1 MALET
6 VGDNYLLRTAG
17 KKKPSLP
24 PSITHIFSNIG
35 HSPIETS
42 LWTLSDKIEANV
54 LPCGPP
60 FQFEYMGMEVWA
72 NHVG

>member
-1 MALET
+1 
-6 VGDNYLLRTAG
+6 
-17 KKKPSLP
+17 
-24 PSITHIFSNIG
+24 
-35 HSPIETS
+35 
-42 LWTLSDKIEANV
+42 LSDKIEANV